1 MTEVNILIE
10 FYKVIKDLLNDLNNS
25 FNDKV
30 ESIINN
36 NEDYQN
42 ILNFS
47 CENYDEISYDNE
59 DYKEILNSINNIF
72 NHTKKYIPKKF
83 FDILYQN
90 EEIFSVKES
99 TEFIPGIYFS
109 ELYYDITSIQTK
121 ETFWKYLQLLV
132 FSIITSIDDKDSFG
146 NSAHLFEAINSEE
159 FKKKLEETIGQMGNI
174 FNINKDNTDNTD
186 NTNNTDNTDN
196 TDNKGFNDISFGEFN
211 DMFKNFSKDSSNN
224 FFNNLPDTETIHDH
238 INSLINGKIGS
249 LAKELAEETAKDLD
263 IDENNISNVNDVF
276 KQLFKNPQKLMGL
289 VNNISSKL
297 DTKMKDG
304 SIKESELLEE
314 AGSIFKNMKDM
325 PGMGNFEDLF
335 KSMNM
340 DQFMPKG
347 GKFNSNAFQH
357 MMDQNV
363 KMSKMKERMR
373 KKAES
378 NKTNYSENYS
388 QDKSKNANTKDTNT
402 KDEPNNLDDLN
413 KNLSSLMEQMQNL
426 QSNNSNNIGNS
437 FINDILKKQNINNN
451 NKNDNNNDND
461 KTNISTK
468 QRKTNNKKKVNK
480 KK

>member
-1 MTEVNILIE
+1 MLIE
-10 FYKVIKDLLNDLNNS
+10 FYKIIKDLLNDLTHS

-30 ESIINN
+30 ETIITNN
-36 NEDYQN
+36 KDYQN
-42 ILNFS
+42 IINFS
-47 CENYDEISYDNE
+47 CENYDDISYDNDE
-59 DYKEILNSINNIF
+59 YKEFLESINNIF
-72 NHTKKYIPKKF
+72 NHSKQKIPEKF

-90 EEIFSVKES
+90 EELFNSRES
-99 TEFIPGIYFS
+99 TEFIPNIYFS
-109 ELYYDITSIQTK
+109 DLYFDITSSQTK
-121 ETFWKYLQLLV
+121 ETFWKYLQLIL
-132 FSIITSIDDKDSFG
+132 FSIVTSVDDKDSFG
-146 NSAHLFEAINSEE
+146 NNAQLFEAINSEE
-159 FKKKLEETIGQMGNI
+159 FKNKLEDTVKQMQNI
-174 FNINKDNTDNTD
+174 FNFKNDMPDINDLSN
-186 NTNNTDNTDN
+186 
-196 TDNKGFNDISFGEFN
+196 NDISFGDFN
-211 DMFKNFSKDSSNN
+211 NMFNNFSNFSNLPKDLSNNDFFNKDSSNS

-289 VNNISSKL
+289 VNNISTKL
-297 DTKMKDG
+297 DSKMKDG

-314 AGSIFKNMKDM
+314 ASSIFKNMKSM
-325 PGMGNFEDLF
+325 PGMGNFDELF

-388 QDKSKNANTKDTNT
+388 QDKSKNTDTKNSDINN
-402 KDEPNNLDDLN
+402 EPNNLDDLN

-426 QSNNSNNIGNS
+426 QKEGPLNNNS
-437 FINDILKKQNINNN
+437 FIDDILKKQNVNSSKPQNNN
-451 NKNDNNNDND
+451 EENK
-461 KTNISTK
+461 KRRS
-468 QRKTNNKKKVNK
+468 NNKKKVNK